1 MQIAVLQI
9 LLITKEKVEEEEEVA
24 LRPSS
29 KFNVEMAK
37 PSLFDEEASN
47 IVGFMTACKLYI
59 RMKMKEVVIEE

>member
-1 MQIAVLQI
+1 VQIAVLQI
-9 LLITKEKVEEEEEVA
+9 LLITKEKVEEEEVA